1 MDNSAL
7 LKALLSGP
15 KTGVALAQLLG
26 ISRAAIWKRVDYLRQ
41 QGVQIEASEA
51 HGYFLTQ
58 PSALIEEALI
68 LQAMSSMQRAQI
80 SKLHVCF
87 ETDSTQTLALNQT
100 APDQGIEVWLAES
113 QRAGQGRR
121 GKIWHSPPMSNIY
134 CSLNR
139 RFSCSMANMSG
150 FSLAVA
156 VMIADALTALSIEGL
171 SLKWPNDIWL
181 NGKKCAGLLIQLRGE
196 SSGPCDVTLGFG
208 LNVAMN
214 TNHAKD
220 IDQEWTSLA
229 LENKMNFDRNA
240 ITSQIL
246 THLLMGFERYER
258 HGFSAFNERW
268 RDYDGLFGKPI
279 LLTHGM
285 QLIEG
290 IAQGVD
296 DDGALKVM
304 QNNDLHRY
312 HSGEVSV
319 RVQHD

>member
-1 MDNSAL
+1 M
-7 LKALLSGP
+7 SGP

-58 PSALIEEALI
+58 PITLLDEAII
-68 LQAMSSMQRAQI
+68 LHAMSSMQRAQI

-87 ETDSTQTLALNQT
+87 ETDSTQTLALNHP
-100 APDQGIEVWLAES
+100 APDSGIDVWLAES

-156 VMIADALTALSIEGL
+156 VMIADSLTELSIEGL

-181 NGKKCAGLLIQLRGE
+181 HGKKCAGLLIQLRGE

-208 LNVAMN
+208 LNVAMSREN
-214 TNHAKD
+214 AKD

-240 ITSQIL
+240 IISKIL
-246 THLLMGFERYER
+246 SNLLLGFERYEKY
-258 HGFSAFNERW
+258 GFSAFNARW
-268 RDYDGLFGKPI
+268 RDYDGLFGKRI

-285 QLIEG
+285 QVIEG

-296 DDGALKVM
+296 GDGALMVM

-319 RVQHD
+319 RVDHG